1 MQKKGYGAHGRG
13 RREIG
18 VGARSGGRWTDRLLA
33 SVVLSAVAVFCVG
46 AAEPSAEAFIRSRTR
61 SCRPVFWPQGCLY
74 IQPDSELLGSD
85 LDPALVENAIQNG
98 ITAWND
104 HLGASSFLRLRYLPP
119 RGPQEINP
127 LDGLQLIKFR
137 RNRFCRPPTATN
149 SMEVCFDQSATAV
162 TTVTFINR
170 PSDPA
175 TDGLIVDAD
184 IDFNA
189 VDFHFFDADSG
200 PPPLGG
206 RTPVDLWN
214 TVTHELG
221 HVMGL
226 EHPCSLFPGAV
237 AACAVDAQGSPAP
250 LCTQVESERFR
261 DPRLQTLYEATMYP
275 TAAAGEVTKR
285 QPHADDVAGIITAYP
300 LVSDPRICRLP
311 TVVQYAGCAAAASAP
326 PGAGTALSLTGALL
340 GAILLRRRARRR
352 RALSGGD
359 ACP

>member
-1 MQKKGYGAHGRG
+1 MQTKVPGDCGRG
-13 RREIG
+13 GRAAAARVRRSLPGTGRIG
-18 VGARSGGRWTDRLLA
+18 AKAVLGAVVALGILA
-33 SVVLSAVAVFCVG
+33 A
-46 AAEPSAEAFIRSRTR
+46 PPRAEAFIRSRTR

-74 IQPDSELLGSD
+74 VQPDSELLGSD
-85 LDPALVENAIQNG
+85 LAPERVESAIQNG
-98 ITAWND
+98 INAWND
-104 HLGASSFLRLRYLPP
+104 HLGVSSFLQLRYLPP
-119 RGPQEINP
+119 RGAQEINP

-137 RNRFCRPPTATN
+137 RNRFCRPPTPTN

-175 TDGLIVDAD
+175 ADGLIIDAD

-189 VDFHFFDADSG
+189 VDFHFYDADSG
-200 PPPLGG
+200 PPPTDG

-237 AACAVDAQGSPAP
+237 AACAVDDQGNPAP
-250 LCTQVESERFR
+250 DCSQVERERYR

-275 TAAAGEVTKR
+275 TAAAGEVVKR

-300 LVSDPRICRLP
+300 RVSDPRTCRLP
-311 TVVQYAGCAAAASAP
+311 TVVQNAGCAAAA
-326 PGAGTALSLTGALL
+326 PGSTGLGAAVSLAGALL
-340 GAILLRRRARRR
+340 AAIFLRLLGRRQR
-352 RALSGGD
+352 
-359 ACP
+359 PH

>member
-1 MQKKGYGAHGRG
+1 MQRPEHGG
-13 RREIG
+13 CG
-18 VGARSGGRWTDRLLA
+18 HGGRASAARAGCSRRWTARFSA
-33 SVVLSAVAVFCVG
+33 QVVLGAVVTLGVLV
-46 AAEPSAEAFIRSRTR
+46 AEPRAEAFIRSRTR

-85 LDPALVENAIQNG
+85 LVPELVENAIQNG

-104 HLGASSFLRLRYLPP
+104 HLGVSSFLQLRYLAP

-175 TDGLIVDAD
+175 SDGLIIDAD

-189 VDFHFFDADSG
+189 VDFQFYDADSG
-200 PPPLGG
+200 PPPTSG

-237 AACAVDAQGSPAP
+237 AACAVDDQGSPAP
-250 LCTQVESERFR
+250 DCSQVERERYR
-261 DPRLQTLYEATMYP
+261 DPRLQTLYESTMYP
-275 TAAAGEVTKR
+275 TAAPGEVTKR

-300 LVSDPRICRLP
+300 RVSDPRTCRLP
-311 TVVQYAGCAAAASAP
+311 TVVQNAGCAASAP
-326 PGAGTALSLTGALL
+326 GSQGLGAAVSLAGTLLAAIFLRLL
-340 GAILLRRRARRR
+340 GRRQRRR
-352 RALSGGD
+352 
-359 ACP
+359 